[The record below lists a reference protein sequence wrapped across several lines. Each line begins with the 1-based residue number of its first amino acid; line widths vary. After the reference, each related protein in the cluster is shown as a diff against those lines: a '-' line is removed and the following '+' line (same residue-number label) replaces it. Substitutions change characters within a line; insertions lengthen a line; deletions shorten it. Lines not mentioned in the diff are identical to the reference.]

1 MDVNERESK
10 MKKVKSNRQLNRVRA
25 IRVSPHSFMLIIMSN
40 TNTAKRIQLYMIAN
54 VAGDRIRLLITEN
67 RL

>member
-10 MKKVKSNRQLNRVRA
+10 MKKVKANRQLNRVRA
-25 IRVSPHSFMLIIMSN
+25 IQVSHHSFMLIIISN

-54 VAGDRIRLLITEN
+54 VAGDRLRLLIAEN